1 MTIAQDT
8 DTNQRSPASPRV
20 PALESTAG
28 RTWRDHVARIA
39 AVVRR
44 IVGVPDYAVYL
55 EHMSRQHPECTPLD
69 ARSFERERQ
78 ADRYNRPGSR
88 CC

>member
-1 MTIAQDT
+1 MAVVHELDT
-8 DTNQRSPASPRV
+8 QRSHVPSPVV
-20 PALESTAG
+20 PALVSRG
-28 RTWRDHVARIA
+28 PRTWRDHLARVA

-55 EHMSRQHPECTPLD
+55 EHMSRNHPECTPLD
-69 ARSFERERQ
+69 PRTFERERQ